1 MPPGPACQVDAYRT
15 PQGDCPVQ
23 TFIESLS
30 DRDQADALVAVKLL
44 EARGHQLREPH
55 SKAIEPGLWELRRG
69 QVRIAFTFRPGR
81 RAILLDGWLKK
92 TDRIPR
98 QLLDR
103 ARALRDAV
111 AQAEG
116 RTR

>member
-1 MPPGPACQVDAYRT
+1 LPRAA
-15 PQGDCPVQ
+15 
-23 TFIESLS
+23 FIEDLS
-30 DRDQADALVAVKLL
+30 DRDQADTLVAVKLL

-98 QLLDR
+98 HLLDR
-103 ARALRDAV
+103 MRGLRGAV
-111 AQAEG
+111 EQAEG
-116 RTR
+116 RRR

>member
-1 MPPGPACQVDAYRT
+1 
-15 PQGDCPVQ
+15 VQ

-103 ARALRDAV
+103 ARALRADV
-111 AQAEG
+111 ERTEG